1 LLTAVPEGV
10 LTPHAAEQ
18 LPGLGQAMIS
28 GTPAQIEVV
37 VHGAANEPRLVGAAH
52 LAATLASDSPASAF
66 R

>member
-1 LLTAVPEGV
+1 
-10 LTPHAAEQ
+10 
-18 LPGLGQAMIS
+18 MIS